1 MPIFFPL
8 CRLRRVM
15 PTANKHLAR
24 RVVLEAQ
31 PPLIAMLH
39 SIGCGLVKAG
49 KCKMVHA
56 GPELG
61 EHEHFYVRRVQKRGS
76 GWEPITLRYARTPMI
91 HASCGHHP
99 YR

>member
-1 MPIFFPL
+1 M
-8 CRLRRVM
+8 M